1 MKPEEPWKPD
11 KLVVPIEPKFI
22 LKYKAM
28 SHQRARALRMLIN
41 LYISEWVKGGKN
53 STKVDK

>member
-11 KLVVPIEPKFI
+11 KLVIKIEPRFI

-28 SHQRARALRMLIN
+28 AHQRATSLRMLTN
-41 LYISEWVKGGKN
+41 LYISDLMKGGKN